1 MQYLVFVISFL
12 CGVNTH
18 LENPEPNTVRGS
30 GCGAGFV
37 NLVECLSSMCKALG
51 SSTVSQE
58 KKKVDKLMDSKRESQ
73 FLTDSSVNFV
83 T

>member
-30 GCGAGFV
+30 GCGAGVV
-37 NLVECLSSMCKALG
+37 NLEECLSSMCKALG

-58 KKKVDKLMDSKRESQ
+58 KIVDKLMDLKRESQ
-73 FLTDSSVNFV
+73 FLTDSSVNLV